1 MICRAHSSPFSGLFS
16 SLLLIVQ
23 TFSVNVAQG
32 VKLPAQTVLID
43 IPGLAVLGDNGVF
56 RTSGTPFNPTN
67 HTSPFFQVWDMR
79 FLDILGPNPSVKI
92 IAERDDFA
100 FAHEAPIWDPAS
112 DRVFFA
118 SNDGGKLGM
127 SDLNHNNQVSF
138 INLKDVKGSDPQNI
152 TFTKVPISPDVQM
165 VNGGTP
171 YKDNLLFISSGRG
184 NSPPGLSL
192 VNPNPPFNSTT
203 ILDNLHGRQFNSLN
217 DAKVHPKSGA
227 IFFTDVVYGFIN
239 NFRPAPLLPNQVYR
253 FDPATS
259 QLRVVADG
267 IDKCNGIA
275 FSPDGNIA
283 YVWCILFIKI
293 GNCLAYHSSSYGFD
307 VDPVTETFLNR
318 RVLAY
323 MDTGAPDGVQVDS
336 KGNVYASCGD
346 GVQVYDPSGLL
357 LGKVF
362 INTVTANLVF
372 AGKGRLVILAE
383 TKIFL
388 VEFAAASSI
397 VELY

>member
-1 MICRAHSSPFSGLFS
+1 MTHRAHNSFFSGLFIAF
-16 SLLLIVQ
+16 LLMVQ
-23 TFSVNVAQG
+23 TVSVILAQD

-43 IPGLAVLGDNGVF
+43 VPALAILGDNGIF
-56 RTSGTPFNPTN
+56 RTSTTPFNPTG
-67 HTSPFFQVWDMR
+67 HEPPFFQAWDMR
-79 FLDILGPNPSVKI
+79 FLDILGPNPSVRI

-100 FAHEAPIWDPAS
+100 FAHEAPIWDPTS
-112 DRVFFA
+112 DRIFFA
-118 SNDGGKLGM
+118 SNDGGALGM

-138 INLKDVKGSDPQNI
+138 INLKDVKGSGPQNI
-152 TFTKVPISPDVQM
+152 TFTKVPISPDIQM

-171 YKDNLLFISSGRG
+171 YKDKLLFITSGRG

-253 FDPATS
+253 FDPTTS

-267 IDKCNGIA
+267 FDKCNGIA
-275 FSPDGNIA
+275 FSPDGRIA
-283 YVWCILFIKI
+283 YIADTGATGTTVDSTRPATIY
-293 GNCLAYHSSSYGFD
+293 AFD

-323 MDTGAPDGVQVDS
+323 MDTGIPDGVQVDS
-336 KGNVYASCGD
+336 EGNVYASCGD
-346 GVQVYDPSGLL
+346 GVQVYDPSGVL
-357 LGKVF
+357 LGKMF
-362 INTVTANLVF
+362 INTVTANHIF

-388 VEFAAASSI
+388 VEFAAAPSI
-397 VELY
+397 VELG